1 VVTVTPLTF
10 LFEGKPFTINAT
22 LEDFDDIRYELKS
35 KGVIDLGKVYK
46 VFSQKGM
53 ELDGYIET
61 DLSLHG
67 KQSDATSG
75 KIERLHNRG
84 ILKLRDI
91 AVTSVDYPQPFI
103 IKTGNFRFDQ
113 DKVWL
118 DNFLATYGSSDFKLK
133 GYMKNTI
140 NYLLSQ
146 GGTLT
151 GDFQMSSSLVN
162 VDEFMVF
169 AGSGSE
175 KTAAPTAAAGVVI
188 IPRDLD
194 VDFKADIRKTMF
206 SGLEIKDLKG
216 EIDIKE
222 GILIL
227 KDGSLN
233 LIDCKVAMDGTYG
246 SVTPVKGF
254 FDFHIKADNFDVKR
268 AYNEIAMIRE
278 MAPSA
283 GKAEGIVSLDYTVK
297 GMLNGEMF
305 PVLPSLE
312 GGGVVSIKKVKV
324 YGLKLFNDISKGT
337 EKEGLSNPDMSKV
350 DIKSTINNNTVTVE
364 QFKFKVKGIRVRI
377 SGTTTFDSRLNMKI
391 RLGMGP
397 MGIIGIPM
405 KITGTSDNP
414 RIQYGRGKDS
424 DDLKESDYTDELPQE
439 MLNRIKNA
447 KENVGDEEEPEPE
460 K

>member
-1 VVTVTPLTF
+1 
-10 LFEGKPFTINAT
+10 
-22 LEDFDDIRYELKS
+22 
-35 KGVIDLGKVYK
+35 
-46 VFSQKGM
+46 
-53 ELDGYIET
+53 
-61 DLSLHG
+61 
-67 KQSDATSG
+67 
-75 KIERLHNRG
+75 
-84 ILKLRDI
+84 
-91 AVTSVDYPQPFI
+91 
-103 IKTGNFRFDQ
+103 
-113 DKVWL
+113 
-118 DNFLATYGSSDFKLK
+118 
-133 GYMKNTI
+133 
-140 NYLLSQ
+140 
-146 GGTLT
+146 
-151 GDFQMSSSLVN
+151 
-162 VDEFMVF
+162 
-169 AGSGSE
+169 
-175 KTAAPTAAAGVVI
+175 VVI